1 MTAAQPDP
9 ARAHERPRADGPAWE
24 PPPVGAHVY
33 AGDMSQ
39 SAASLASLTGQI
51 TVGAR
56 AARALV
62 SDLTRRPG
70 PKTSLLVG
78 ASPDSPVL
86 AAAVDALG
94 VEDRLT
100 VVAGDPDALRGQLA
114 TLGSAADRVQVVE
127 AATAADPVDVV
138 VAAEPLVGTAEEA
151 REVLEDLAKLVAP
164 GGVLV
169 TAALAVPSVLSGA
182 TAELDR
188 QGMLYGTGAELV
200 LRHVPPLR
208 VHRLQYT
215 APDPELAAGMTP
227 VDRTSSVP
235 VTRDMH
241 IDSHGVA
248 AAGLVAGLAALTR
261 LARPKSKL
269 WLVPAAATLPV
280 AAFFRDPQRDV
291 PDDTSL
297 VLAASDGRVL
307 SVERVHDDRFTT
319 DGATAEYLRVAVF
332 LSAWDVHVNRAPVA
346 GQVVDH
352 FREAG
357 RYAAAMTEDAE
368 HNAAAY
374 TVLRTARGR
383 VAVAQRTGMM
393 ARRIV
398 QRIPVG
404 ALLARGERFGLI
416 RFGSRTDVYLPA
428 DEAQP
433 LVAPDDRV
441 LGGVTPIARWR

>member
-1 MTAAQPDP
+1 MT
-9 ARAHERPRADGPAWE
+9 
-24 PPPVGAHVY
+24 
-33 AGDMSQ
+33 Q

-56 AARALV
+56 GARALA
-62 SDLTRRPG
+62 SELTRRPG
-70 PKTSLLVG
+70 PKTALLVG
-78 ASPDSPVL
+78 AAPESPVL
-86 AAAVDALG
+86 DQAVDALG
-94 VEDRLT
+94 PEDTLT
-100 VVAGDPDALRGQLA
+100 VVASDPEALRAHLA
-114 TLGSAADRVQVVE
+114 TMGAAADRVQ
-127 AATAADPVDVV
+127 ATDAMSAADPVDVL
-138 VAAEPLVGTAEEA
+138 VAAEPLVGTADEA
-151 REVLEDLAKLVAP
+151 REVLSGLAKLVAP

-169 TAALAVPSVLSGA
+169 AAALAVPSVLSGA

-188 QGMLYGTGAELV
+188 QALLYGTGSELV

-215 APDPELAAGMTP
+215 PPDPALADRLTP
-227 VDRTSSVP
+227 VTRTSSVP

-241 IDSHGVA
+241 VDAQGVA
-248 AAGLVAGLAALTR
+248 AAGIALGCAALTK
-261 LARPKSKL
+261 LARPKGRL
-269 WLVPAAATLPV
+269 WLLPAAAAPVV
-280 AAFFRDPQRDV
+280 AAFFRDPERDV
-291 PDDTSL
+291 PDDPSL

-332 LSAWDVHVNRAPVA
+332 LSALDVHINRAPVA

-357 RYAAAMTEDAE
+357 GYAAAMSGEAE

-374 TVLRTARGR
+374 TVLRTVRGR
-383 VAVAQRTGMM
+383 VAVAQRTGMV

-398 QRIPVG
+398 QRAPVG
-404 ALLARGERFGLI
+404 GLVARGERFGLI

-428 DEAQP
+428 DAVEP

-441 LGGVTPIARWR
+441 LGGATPIARWR